1 MRDVRIRML
10 LVTCAM
16 ICVGI
21 VMIYSASAIYAFE
34 YYGDSA
40 YFLKRHLLYLLIG
53 GMLAFFAMTFDYGKL
68 RKFAKPI
75 LFVSLLCL
83 LAVLVPGIGKQTS
96 GARRWFKLWIFTI
109 QPAEFAKLAII
120 IYLADFLSRKQ
131 PKIKSFFQG
140 FMPPAIAMGL
150 TMGLMLIQPDLG
162 SAVDVGMISF
172 TMLMVAGV
180 NFAHVASCVLASVP
194 VFYAL
199 VFHVSYRRRR
209 ILAFLNPWE
218 DPRGVGFQIIQSFL
232 ALGQGGLIGVGLGH
246 SKQKLFYLPQS
257 YTDFIFSIIGEELGF
272 IGALCVIL
280 MFVYFLWQAAKV
292 AVRARDLFGQLLVLG
307 VFSMI
312 GIEALIN
319 IAVTIG
325 AIPTKGLPLPF
336 ISYGGSSLICK
347 LIGVGLI
354 LNVAKHRTGEVNE
367 NIND

>member
-1 MRDVRIRML
+1 MRETRIRIL
-10 LVTCAM
+10 FVTCALV
-16 ICVGI
+16 CTGI
-21 VMIYSASAIYAFE
+21 VMIFSASAIYAYESF
-34 YYGDSA
+34 GDSA

-53 GMLAFFAMTFDYGKL
+53 TVCAFLVMSFDYGKL
-68 RKFAKPI
+68 RKYAKPI
-75 LFVSLLCL
+75 LFITLFCLCL
-83 LAVLVPGIGKQTS
+83 VLIPGIGKQTS

-120 IYLADFLSRKQ
+120 LYLADFLSRKQ
-131 PKIKSFFQG
+131 PKIKSFIQG
-140 FMPPAIAMGL
+140 FLPPAIAMGM
-150 TMGLMLIQPDLG
+150 TMGLVLLQPDLG
-162 SAVDVGMISF
+162 TAVDIGLISF
-172 TMLMVAGV
+172 IMLMVAGV
-180 NFAHVASCVLASVP
+180 NFAHISSIALASLP

-199 VFHVSYRRRR
+199 VFHVAYRRRR

-257 YTDFIFSIIGEELGF
+257 YTDFIFSIIGEEMGF
-272 IGALCVIL
+272 LGALAVIA
-280 MFVYFLWQAAKV
+280 MFAYFIWQCAKV
-292 AVRARDLFGQLLVLG
+292 ALKAKDLFGQLLCLG
-307 VFSMI
+307 IFSMI
-312 GIEALIN
+312 AIEALIN

-354 LNVAKHRTGEVNE
+354 LNVAKNRTDQIE
-367 NIND
+367 